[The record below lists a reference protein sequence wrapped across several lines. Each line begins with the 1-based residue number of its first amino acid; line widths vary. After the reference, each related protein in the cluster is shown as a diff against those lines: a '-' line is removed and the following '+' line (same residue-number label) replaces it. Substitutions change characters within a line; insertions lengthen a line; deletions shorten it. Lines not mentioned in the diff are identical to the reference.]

1 MLESSQQVSDFEP
14 EVQENMKAKL
24 EGKYQFEWIRQKSIS
39 QDNKI
44 NI

>member
-24 EGKYQFEWIRQKSIS
+24 EGEYQLE
-39 QDNKI
+39 
-44 NI
+44 